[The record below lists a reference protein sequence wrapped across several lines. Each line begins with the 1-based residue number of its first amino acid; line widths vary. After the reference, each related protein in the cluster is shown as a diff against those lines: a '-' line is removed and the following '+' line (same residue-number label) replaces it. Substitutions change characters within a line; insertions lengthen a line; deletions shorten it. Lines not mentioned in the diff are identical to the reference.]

1 MTILGG
7 IARTAIPIGVKGAL
21 LAGVWYVG
29 PATLIAT
36 VGIVPVGIAA
46 TFVFLGGVDLITNM
60 CI

>member
-7 IARTAIPIGVKGAL
+7 LARTAIPLGLKGAL

-29 PATLIAT
+29 PAIIIAT
-36 VGIVPVGIAA
+36 VGIIPAGIATA
-46 TFVFLGGVDLITNM
+46 FVFLGGVDLVTNM